1 MSYAR
6 CFEVDN
12 EKMLERM
19 SWKGVSDPYTYYYSY
34 NNHENDYKNVF
45 EEKVK
50 NNDDYEWGR
59 K

>member
-19 SWKGVSDPYTYYYSY
+19 SWKGVSDPYTYYSY